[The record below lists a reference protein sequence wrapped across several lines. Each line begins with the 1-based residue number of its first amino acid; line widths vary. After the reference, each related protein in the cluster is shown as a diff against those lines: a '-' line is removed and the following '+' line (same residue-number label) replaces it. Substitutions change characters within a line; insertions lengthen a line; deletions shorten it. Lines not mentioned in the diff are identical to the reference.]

1 MPGALDVVMKVLGP
15 DSQLEEGKKME
26 RIVDMTIAYPEG
38 KPLDLQSIVLGWRK
52 PCNTHVHYRSWDVKV
67 SEIFIIQQQIPIS
80 TIPGTPENLWRT
92 VQLDGESVPTEGADA
107 WWVLQDW

>member
-52 PCNTHVHYRSWDVKV
+52 PCNTHALKKFLSSKSKPSPWC
-67 SEIFIIQQQIPIS
+67 I
-80 TIPGTPENLWRT
+80 
-92 VQLDGESVPTEGADA
+92 
-107 WWVLQDW
+107 LQHR